1 MLQLFDLMWFLI
13 SWLCNIYQDSLITA
27 KTWNGLKI
35 PLLSSALKLSH
46 HETRCRVLALH
57 IIVKNTPPM
66 AFQHRGHSDKP
77 SFSVLFQD
85 QHLFQRWKAIQGLK
99 CSGKLW
105 TPWNG
110 HFHIYSLWFNNSRS
124 DVPVQM
130 KDENA
135 RYDLQ
140 TITNSE
146 YVKVLELRYV
156 IVNVYLKDV
165 RVKRVKVK
173 KNVSIVNLYITSTVG
188 RA

>member
-1 MLQLFDLMWFLI
+1 MYWLIYATVSTFTIQSFMLHNIKYAIWYMLQLFDLMWFLI

-135 RYDLQ
+135 Q
-140 TITNSE
+140 
-146 YVKVLELRYV
+146 
-156 IVNVYLKDV
+156 
-165 RVKRVKVK
+165 
-173 KNVSIVNLYITSTVG
+173 
-188 RA
+188 